1 MRKLSILAAFLLITS
16 CMVGCAAAKEPVTE
30 VEKPSTGPETAAEF
44 SQSTAVPETAEA
56 GQEMTTSSA
65 TAEAPGPDVPD
76 GGEGTDTEAGSAA
89 ETPPEYDKPEIDK
102 DETAPAFDRE
112 KRVLA
117 DYFYK
122 TVGTPMEMPYS
133 EIVLY
138 ESEPDDL
145 IEVYENGG
153 SEYET
158 ITRYSVS
165 KDAYQ
170 SILNVIL
177 EHKMD
182 TWNDIEHLSGFVGAV
197 YAVRFWDG
205 TEQVRVSS
213 DRMPGDGMQAFHAV
227 ESAMYGL
234 LKDAELIET
243 IDVGKQGIQEQNEQ
257 GIVTE
262 RQLADCLEELD
273 ASACADLITVRQETI
288 EKDGEEFNAVNVYLG
303 EGYFPGNNL
312 SIKVNN
318 SILWNSSSDPFT
330 FEDEVTSSKP
340 WLRKDGKQYCTAMY
354 TSDDIT
360 LKDWSLGE
368 LSGKINHY
376 KLPNH
381 LLFEDEKGR
390 YFFLEDY
397 AHKCY
402 LDGTEE
408 IEHSDGTST
417 VLDETWV
424 RKIMMNGYAR
434 LN

>member
-1 MRKLSILAAFLLITS
+1 MKKLSLLAAFLLIAS
-16 CMVGCAAAKEPVTE
+16 CMIGCAAAKEPVTE
-30 VEKPSTGPETAAEF
+30 TEKPSTGPETAAES
-44 SQSTAVPETAEA
+44 SQSDTASETSAESETPETSPVEN
-56 GQEMTTSSA
+56 S
-65 TAEAPGPDVPD
+65 GPDAPNG
-76 GGEGTDTEAGSAA
+76 GGEGTETEAGSAA
-89 ETPPEYDKPEIDK
+89 ETPPEYDKPEIDE

-158 ITRYSVS
+158 ITRYSIS

-205 TEQVRVSS
+205 TEQVRISS

-330 FEDEVTSSKP
+330 FEDEVTSAKP

-376 KLPNH
+376 KLPEH

-408 IEHSDGTST
+408 IEHNDGTST
-417 VLDETWV
+417 VLDETWI
-424 RKIMMNGYAR
+424 RRLTANGGYAP
-434 LN
+434 

>member
-1 MRKLSILAAFLLITS
+1 MKKLSLLAAFLLITS
-16 CMVGCAAAKEPVTE
+16 CMIGCTAAKEPVTE
-30 VEKPSTGPETAAEF
+30 TEKPSAGPETAAES
-44 SQSTAVPETAEA
+44 SQSDTASETSAESETPETSPE
-56 GQEMTTSSA
+56 
-65 TAEAPGPDVPD
+65 EAPGPDAPD
-76 GGEGTDTEAGSAA
+76 GGGEGTETEADSAA
-89 ETPPEYDKPEIDK
+89 ETPPEYDKPEIDE

-138 ESEPDDL
+138 EFEPDDL

-376 KLPNH
+376 KLPEH

-408 IEHSDGTST
+408 IEHNDGTST
-417 VLDETWV
+417 VLDETWI
-424 RKIMMNGYAR
+424 RRLTANGGYAPY
-434 LN
+434 

>member
-1 MRKLSILAAFLLITS
+1 MKKLSLLAAFLLITS
-16 CMVGCAAAKEPVTE
+16 CLISCTAAKAPAAESDTQD
-30 VEKPSTGPETAAEF
+30 TGPETAAES
-44 SQSTAVPETAEA
+44 SQSDTASETSAESETPETSPE
-56 GQEMTTSSA
+56 ETS
-65 TAEAPGPDVPD
+65 GPDAPNG
-76 GGEGTDTEAGSAA
+76 GGEGTETEADSAA
-89 ETPPEYDKPEIDK
+89 ETPPEYDKPEIDE

-138 ESEPDDL
+138 ESDPDDL

-158 ITRYSVS
+158 ITRYSIS

-182 TWNDIEHLSGFVGAV
+182 TWNDIGHLSGFVGAV

-205 TEQVRVSS
+205 NEQIRVSS

-273 ASACADLITVRQETI
+273 ASMCADLITVRQETI

-376 KLPNH
+376 KLPEH

>member
-1 MRKLSILAAFLLITS
+1 MKKLSLLAAFLLITS
-16 CMVGCAAAKEPVTE
+16 CLISCTAAKAPAAESDTQD
-30 VEKPSTGPETAAEF
+30 TGPETAAES
-44 SQSTAVPETAEA
+44 SQSNAAPETAEA
-56 GQEMTTSSA
+56 GQAPTT
-65 TAEAPGPDVPD
+65 
-76 GGEGTDTEAGSAA
+76 AA
-89 ETPPEYDKPEIDK
+89 ETPPEYDKPEIDE

-158 ITRYSVS
+158 ITRYSIS

-197 YAVRFWDG
+197 YAVRFWNG
-205 TEQVRVSS
+205 TKQVRVSS

-273 ASACADLITVRQETI
+273 ASTCADQITVRQETI
-288 EKDGEEFNAVNVYLG
+288 EQDGEEYNAVNVYLG
-303 EGYFPGNNL
+303 EGYFPGKNL
-312 SIKVNN
+312 SIKVND
-318 SILWNSSSDPFT
+318 SILWNSADLFT
-330 FEDEVTSSKP
+330 SEDEVTSSNP
-340 WLRKDGKQYCTAMY
+340 WYRKDGKQYCTAMY

-376 KLPNH
+376 KLPED

-390 YFFLEDY
+390 YFFLEDS

-408 IEHSDGTST
+408 IEHNDGTST
-417 VLDETWV
+417 VLDETWI
-424 RKIMMNGYAR
+424 RRLTANGGYAP
-434 LN
+434 